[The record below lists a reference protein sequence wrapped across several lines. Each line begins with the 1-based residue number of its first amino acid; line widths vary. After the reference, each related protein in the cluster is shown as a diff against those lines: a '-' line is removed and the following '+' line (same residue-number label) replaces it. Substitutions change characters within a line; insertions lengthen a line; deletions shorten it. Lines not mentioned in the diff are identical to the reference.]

1 MKPSSPFHPSNEL
14 ISTKFGMNKVWVPR
28 QDTGFFYLGKM
39 DSSRGTATSLR
50 AAASI
55 EYLFVVWRNTT
66 RTSTRTSFC
75 FRFYHRF
82 QIISLLCSVTIC
94 KLMLMYPILVK
105 VVVIMFIFL
114 TIVTRSP
121 KFLVNKYICRFILL
135 SNHVYCRH
143 AIVLVPPVSE
153 NIIRIKWRMLLVG
166 RE

>member
-1 MKPSSPFHPSNEL
+1 MKQSS
-14 ISTKFGMNKVWVPR
+14 
-28 QDTGFFYLGKM
+28 DTFSPQQWTDFDEIRYEQSMSPKTRHRLLLSRKM
-39 DSSRGTATSLR
+39 DSSRGIATSLR

-75 FRFYHRF
+75 FRFHHRF

-94 KLMLMYPILVK
+94 NFMLMLLVK
-105 VVVIMFIFL
+105 FVVIMFIFL
-114 TIVTRSP
+114 TIVSRSP
-121 KFLVNKYICRFILL
+121 KFVLNKYICRFILL

-153 NIIRIKWRMLLVG
+153 NISFVLSD
-166 RE
+166 ECC